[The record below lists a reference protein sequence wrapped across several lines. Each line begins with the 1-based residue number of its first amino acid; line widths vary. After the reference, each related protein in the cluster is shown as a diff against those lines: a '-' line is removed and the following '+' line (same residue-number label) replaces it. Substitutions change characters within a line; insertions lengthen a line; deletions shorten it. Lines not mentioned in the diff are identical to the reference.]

1 MSQCE
6 EIKYWFLCFADFYWL
21 NFTLMVWNPQHFCI
35 ALPSS
40 PDSNWETRFSLG
52 SGRSAL
58 GTGVPI
64 ASTTAG
70 KKGLT
75 VLLSS
80 PCHKEDEVASGAMR
94 WGIDTDVGLR
104 LYMEQA
110 PEAWEEQVEMSK
122 CLREYQTSTVIN
134 KEQLLVTCSILIK
147 WAGLVIWKITLQ
159 IYVLWTRIGSLSSY
173 QLSPNN

>member
-6 EIKYWFLCFADFYWL
+6 EIIYWFLCFSDFYWP

-40 PDSNWETRFSLG
+40 PDNSCEARFPLG
-52 SGRSAL
+52 SVRSAL
-58 GTGVPI
+58 GIGVPI

-70 KKGLT
+70 KERI

-80 PCHKEDEVASGAMR
+80 PCHKEDEVDSGAIR

-122 CLREYQTSTVIN
+122 CLRENQNSMIIN
-134 KEQLLVTCSILIK
+134 REQLLVNCLILIK
-147 WAGLVIWKITLQ
+147 WAGLVIWWVKDN
-159 IYVLWTRIGSLSSY
+159 SSDSCFMN
-173 QLSPNN
+173 QNWQPV